1 MTKKEI
7 KILFSKEIKELNQSR
22 LTVIVGL
29 LLLVTNV
36 VLVIL
41 TITSIYTLIFILPLL
56 YILRKQ
62 FREFQMKKMV
72 YDLSRCIV
80 DEEFYQNYMK

>member
-1 MTKKEI
+1 MNKKEI
-7 KILFSKEIKELNQSR
+7 KKLLSKKTIEVNQSR

>member
-1 MTKKEI
+1 MKKEIRSLLKKEI
-7 KILFSKEIKELNQSR
+7 KKVNQSR

-36 VLVIL
+36 LLVIF

-80 DEEFYQNYMK
+80 DEEFYENYMK